1 MALLNSNLVIKQK
14 RPIRFIQFGDGPLIR
29 GLIDW
34 NLQII
39 NEETSFQGG
48 IALVTNTNSS
58 FGTKLVKQDGRYT
71 VILKDGD
78 QQFEKII
85 SVFDRFLDPVD
96 NFAEYVHYA
105 ENAYLKFIVSDLGK
119 DGWDVNPKDTGFKTA
134 PQTNITRLLAF
145 LYHRYENF
153 QGDLSSGFIFLP
165 IEEVNN
171 NGQILKEKLL
181 EAAKLSLDEP
191 KFEEWL
197 VKANRF
203 YDTYAKRVVT
213 EAVKDDIKGLQSIR
227 GYTDKLLLLGE
238 YQNEW
243 LIKGDESLLDYL
255 PFEDTRRP
263 LNIQLVKELPIRE
276 VNNPNLF
283 EKEET
288 GDEKD

>member
-165 IEEVNN
+165 TEEVNN

>member
-48 IALVTNTNSS
+48 VALVMDTNSS